1 MSTAL
6 KITIALLFFVGVLL
20 IGGIT
25 GLVVAPSVL
34 ALIIYG
40 LEVFNIETTFTAS
53 YPLYD
58 GIGLIVLFG
67 FFSPVFGLVTGLI
80 GGLAGGM
87 LGSILGRMIGKL
99 WIAII
104 LGLLG
109 AFWGAAIL
117 TGLLVYP
124 VYLYLY

>member
-6 KITIALLFFVGVLL
+6 KITINLLFFVGVLL
-20 IGGIT
+20 IGVTT
-25 GLVVAPSVL
+25 GLIVEPSVL
-34 ALIIYG
+34 ALIIYV
-40 LEVFNIETTFTAS
+40 LEVFNIETTFTVS
-53 YPLYD
+53 YPIYD

-67 FFSPVFGLVTGLI
+67 FFSPVFGLATGII

-87 LGSILGRMIGKL
+87 LGSILGRMIGNL
-99 WIAII
+99 WVAIF

-109 AFWGAAIL
+109 AYLGAAIL